1 VLSSKTWIASQIEAL
16 RSDPSQFGVQ
26 QSGLKAV
33 VLSLMGDSSQYLV
46 GVAVM
51 GLVNVLLL
59 PLYTRF
65 LKPSEFGL
73 YALIEVLA
81 LSLISISGLGFGVSY
96 LKEFAAAAPNG
107 VSKLMGTMLW
117 SNCLVATI
125 TGVGLSLFLAS
136 PRSASMLRGDA
147 RQFAWL
153 LLPIVFLESLQGVF
167 LTHLRARRKAASF
180 SWGSAIRLLSIAA
193 FSFWLVAGRGKG
205 LAGVFEA
212 RAMGDLLGCL
222 VLWGLTYSE
231 LSLSVSVSSALSMA
245 KYGLPVLGSAF
256 CMMILDGAGRFFLD
270 RYGSLSQVGLYAVA
284 VKISGVMRMLVV
296 VPLGAAWGGLMF
308 LVAKKAGAPLIFSK
322 LVSYLLVLSIAM
334 ASILSLFSPLL
345 LRLLAT
351 REYSASLW
359 CIPWLLL
366 VQVAAVMMYPTSI
379 GIYLGSAT
387 RWLLPI
393 FSSGIAISFLLNRLL
408 IPKFGILG
416 AAWAWLG
423 AWVAITVLMAWVGQR
438 YYPLKYE
445 KKPFLAILPL
455 CALILVASRW
465 ELLSGR
471 TSGIVVSAFLSLV
484 ILTAAM
490 VYIWKDLRPLEVG
503 TAAQVGGVT
512 ERP

>member
-1 VLSSKTWIASQIEAL
+1 MLSAKTWIASQIEAFQK
-16 RSDPSQFGVQ
+16 DPFRLGQKQ
-26 QSGLKAV
+26 NGLNAV
-33 VLSLMGDSSQYLV
+33 VLSLVGDSSQYLA

-59 PLYTRF
+59 PLYTRY

-81 LSLISISGLGFGVSY
+81 LSLISISGMGFGVSY
-96 LKEFAAAAPNG
+96 LKDFAGSAPSA

-117 SNCLVATI
+117 SNCVVATI
-125 TGVGLSLFLAS
+125 TGAALSFFLAS
-136 PRSASMLRGDA
+136 SRSVSMLRGDA
-147 RQFAWL
+147 SQFAWL
-153 LLPIVFLESLQGVF
+153 LLPIVLLESLQGVF

-193 FSFWLVAGRGKG
+193 LSFWLVAGRGEG
-205 LAGVFEA
+205 LVGVFKA
-212 RAMGDLLGCL
+212 RMIGDFVGCL
-222 VLWGLTYSE
+222 VLWGLTYSD
-231 LSLSVSVSSALSMA
+231 LSLSISIPSALSMA
-245 KYGLPVLGSAF
+245 RYGLPVVGSAF

-270 RYGSLSQVGLYAVA
+270 RYGSLPQVGLYTVA
-284 VKISGVMRMLVV
+284 VKISGVMRMLLV
-296 VPLGAAWGGLMF
+296 VPLGTAWGGLMF
-308 LVAKKAGAPLIFSK
+308 QVAKKAEAPLIFSK

-334 ASILSLFSPLL
+334 ASILSFFSPVL

-351 REYSASLW
+351 REYSGSLS

-393 FSSGIAISFLLNRLL
+393 FSFGIFISFLLNRLL
-408 IPKFGILG
+408 VPKFGILG
-416 AAWAWLG
+416 AAWAWLV

-445 KKPFLAILPL
+445 TKPFLAILPP
-455 CALILVASRW
+455 CALLLAASRW
-465 ELLSGR
+465 ELLTTR
-471 TSGIVVSAFLSLV
+471 TGGMFVSASFSLV
-484 ILTAAM
+484 ILLGAM
-490 VYIWKDLRPLEVG
+490 VYIWKDLRTLEAD
-503 TAAQVGGVT
+503 TASRVGGMT